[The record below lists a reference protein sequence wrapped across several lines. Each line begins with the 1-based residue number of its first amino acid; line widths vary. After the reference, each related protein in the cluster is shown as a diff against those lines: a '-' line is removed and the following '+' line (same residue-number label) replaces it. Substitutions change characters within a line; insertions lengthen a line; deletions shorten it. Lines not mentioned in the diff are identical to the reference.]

1 MWAIIPIN
9 EFSRSFTRLSSVL
22 DLEQRMEL
30 AKNLSS
36 RLIQILLTVDEVEK
50 IVLFTCEKNWPGEL
64 QHSKLVL
71 RKDEDKKPL
80 KQKIDS
86 VADWAFGSGAK
97 KMMYLSIDLPLVEK
111 KDITQ
116 IIDSHKHGLT
126 LVQAKKDGGT
136 NALICDLPRKI
147 NFQFGIQSFQK
158 HIEAAKSQSLS
169 INIQPIERLS
179 FDLDDQDDWD
189 LLIKYYQPKK
199 NPLKIPN

>member
-36 RLIQILLTVDEVEK
+36 RLIQILLAVDEVEK

-86 VADWAFGSGAK
+86 VADWAYGSGAK
-97 KMMYLSIDLPLVEK
+97 KMMYLSIDLPIVEK
-111 KDITQ
+111 KDIAQ

-136 NALICDLPRKI
+136 NALIADLPRKI
-147 NFQFGIQSFQK
+147 NFQFGADSFRK
-158 HIEAAKSQSLS
+158 HLEAAKLEKLKT
-169 INIQPIERLS
+169 NIQSAEGLS
-179 FDLDDQDDWD
+179 FDLDDHDDWEF
-189 LLIKYYQPKK
+189 LIKYYQPEK
-199 NPLKIPN
+199 NPLKI

>member
-50 IVLFTCEKNWPGEL
+50 IVLFTCEKNWPGEM

-86 VADWAFGSGAK
+86 VADWAYGSGAK
-97 KMMYLSIDLPLVEK
+97 KMMYLSIDLPIVEK

-136 NALICDLPRKI
+136 NALIADLPRKI
-147 NFQFGIQSFQK
+147 NFQFGADSFRK
-158 HIEAAKSQSLS
+158 HLEAAKLEKLKT
-169 INIQPIERLS
+169 NIQSTEGLS
-179 FDLDDQDDWD
+179 FDLDDHDDWEF
-189 LLIKYYQPKK
+189 LIKYYQPEK
-199 NPLKIPN
+199 NPLKI

>member
-86 VADWAFGSGAK
+86 VADWAYGSGAK
-97 KMMYLSIDLPLVEK
+97 KMMYLSIDLPIVEK
-111 KDITQ
+111 KDIKQ

-136 NALICDLPRKI
+136 NALIADLPRKI
-147 NFQFGIQSFQK
+147 NFQFGADSFRK
-158 HIEAAKSQSLS
+158 HLEAAKLEKLKT
-169 INIQPIERLS
+169 NIQSTEGLS
-179 FDLDDQDDWD
+179 FDLDDHDDWEF
-189 LLIKYYQPKK
+189 LIKYYQPEK
-199 NPLKIPN
+199 NPLKI

>member
-36 RLIQILLTVDEVEK
+36 RLIQILLAVDEVEK
-50 IVLFTCEKNWPGEL
+50 IVLFTCEKNWPGEM

-86 VADWAFGSGAK
+86 VADWAYGSGAK
-97 KMMYLSIDLPLVEK
+97 KMMYLSIDLPIVEK

-136 NALICDLPRKI
+136 NALIADLPRKI
-147 NFQFGIQSFQK
+147 NFQFGADSFRK
-158 HIEAAKSQSLS
+158 HLEAAKLEKLKT
-169 INIQPIERLS
+169 NIQSTEGLS
-179 FDLDDQDDWD
+179 FDLDDHDDWEF
-189 LLIKYYQPKK
+189 LIKYYQPEK
-199 NPLKIPN
+199 NPLKI

>member
-9 EFSRSFTRLSSVL
+9 EFSRSFTRLSSLL

-30 AKNLSS
+30 AKNLSG
-36 RLIQILLTVDEVEK
+36 RLIKILLAVDEVEK
-50 IVLFTCEKNWPGEL
+50 IILFTCEKNWPGEL
-64 QHSKLVL
+64 QHSKLLL

-86 VADWAFGSGAK
+86 VADWAYGSGAK

-136 NALICDLPRKI
+136 NALIADLPRKI
-147 NFQFGIQSFQK
+147 NFQFGADSFRK
-158 HIEAAKSQSLS
+158 HLEAAKLEKLKT
-169 INIQPIERLS
+169 NIQSTEGLS
-179 FDLDDQDDWD
+179 FDLDDHDDWEF
-189 LLIKYYQPKK
+189 LIKYYQPEK
-199 NPLKIPN
+199 NPLKI

>member
-36 RLIQILLTVDEVEK
+36 RLIQILLAVDEVEK
-50 IVLFTCEKNWPGEL
+50 IVLFTCEKNWPGEM

-86 VADWAFGSGAK
+86 VADWAYGSGAK
-97 KMMYLSIDLPLVEK
+97 KMMYLSIDLPIVEK

-136 NALICDLPRKI
+136 NALIADLPRKI
-147 NFQFGIQSFQK
+147 NFQFGADSFRK
-158 HIEAAKSQSLS
+158 HLEAAKLEKLKT
-169 INIQPIERLS
+169 NIQSAEGLS
-179 FDLDDQDDWD
+179 FDLDDHDDWEF
-189 LLIKYYQPKK
+189 LIKYYQPEK
-199 NPLKIPN
+199 NPLKI

>member
-36 RLIQILLTVDEVEK
+36 RLIQILLAVDEVEK
-50 IVLFTCEKNWPGEL
+50 IVLFTCEKNWPGEM

-80 KQKIDS
+80 KQNIDS
-86 VADWAFGSGAK
+86 VADWAYGSGAK
-97 KMMYLSIDLPLVEK
+97 KMMYLSIDLPIVEK

-136 NALICDLPRKI
+136 NALIADLPRKI
-147 NFQFGIQSFQK
+147 NFQFGADSFRK
-158 HIEAAKSQSLS
+158 HLEAAKLEKLKT
-169 INIQPIERLS
+169 NIQSTEGLS
-179 FDLDDQDDWD
+179 FDLDDHDDWEF
-189 LLIKYYQPKK
+189 LIKYYQPEK
-199 NPLKIPN
+199 NPLKI

>member
-36 RLIQILLTVDEVEK
+36 RLIQILLAVDEVEK

-86 VADWAFGSGAK
+86 VADWAYGSGAK
-97 KMMYLSIDLPLVEK
+97 KMMYLSIDLPIVEK

-136 NALICDLPRKI
+136 NALIADLPRKI
-147 NFQFGIQSFQK
+147 NFQFGADSFRK
-158 HIEAAKSQSLS
+158 HLEAAKLEKLKT
-169 INIQPIERLS
+169 NIQSTEGLS
-179 FDLDDQDDWD
+179 FDLDDHEDWEF
-189 LLIKYYQPKK
+189 LIKYYQPEK
-199 NPLKIPN
+199 NPLKI

>member
-36 RLIQILLTVDEVEK
+36 RLIQILLAVDEVEK
-50 IVLFTCEKNWPGEL
+50 IVLFTCEKNWPGEM

-86 VADWAFGSGAK
+86 VADWAYGSGAK
-97 KMMYLSIDLPLVEK
+97 KMIYLSIDLPIVEK

-136 NALICDLPRKI
+136 NALIADLPRKI
-147 NFQFGIQSFQK
+147 NFQFGADSFRK
-158 HIEAAKSQSLS
+158 HLEAAKLEKLKT
-169 INIQPIERLS
+169 NIQSTEGLS
-179 FDLDDQDDWD
+179 FDLDDHDDWEF
-189 LLIKYYQPKK
+189 LIKYYQPEK
-199 NPLKIPN
+199 NPLKI

>member
-86 VADWAFGSGAK
+86 VADWAYGSGAK
-97 KMMYLSIDLPLVEK
+97 KMMYLSIDLPIVEK

-116 IIDSHKHGLT
+116 IIDSHKNGLT

-136 NALICDLPRKI
+136 NALITDLPRKI
-147 NFQFGIQSFQK
+147 NFQFGADSFRK
-158 HIEAAKSQSLS
+158 HLEAAKLEKLKT
-169 INIQPIERLS
+169 NIQSTEGLS
-179 FDLDDQDDWD
+179 FDLDDHDDWEF
-189 LLIKYYQPKK
+189 LIKYYQPEK
-199 NPLKIPN
+199 NPLKI

>member
-36 RLIQILLTVDEVEK
+36 RLIQILLAVDEVEK

-86 VADWAFGSGAK
+86 IADWVYELGAK
-97 KMMYLSIDLPLVEK
+97 KMMYLSIDLPIVEK

-136 NALICDLPRKI
+136 NALIADLPRKI
-147 NFQFGIQSFQK
+147 NFQFGADSFRK
-158 HIEAAKSQSLS
+158 HLEAAKLEKLKT
-169 INIQPIERLS
+169 NIQSTEGLS
-179 FDLDDQDDWD
+179 FDLDDHEDWEF
-189 LLIKYYQPKK
+189 LIKYYQPEK
-199 NPLKIPN
+199 NPLKI

>member
-36 RLIQILLTVDEVEK
+36 RLIQILITVDEVEK

-86 VADWAFGSGAK
+86 VADWAYGSGAK
-97 KMMYLSIDLPLVEK
+97 KMMYLSIDLPIVEK

-136 NALICDLPRKI
+136 NALIADLPRKI
-147 NFQFGIQSFQK
+147 NFQFGADSFRK
-158 HIEAAKSQSLS
+158 HLEAAKLEKLKT
-169 INIQPIERLS
+169 NIQSTEGLS
-179 FDLDDQDDWD
+179 FDLDDHDDWEF
-189 LLIKYYQPKK
+189 LIKYYQPEK
-199 NPLKIPN
+199 NPLKI

>member
-36 RLIQILLTVDEVEK
+36 RLIQILLAVDEVEK
-50 IVLFTCEKNWPGEL
+50 IVLFTCEKNWPGEM

-86 VADWAFGSGAK
+86 VADWAYGLGAK

-136 NALICDLPRKI
+136 NALIADLPRKI
-147 NFQFGIQSFQK
+147 NFQFGADSFRK
-158 HIEAAKSQSLS
+158 HLEAAKLEKLKT
-169 INIQPIERLS
+169 NIQSTEGLS
-179 FDLDDQDDWD
+179 FDLDDHDDWEF
-189 LLIKYYQPKK
+189 LIKYYQPEK
-199 NPLKIPN
+199 NPLKI

>member
-22 DLEQRMEL
+22 DLEQRTEL

-36 RLIQILLTVDEVEK
+36 RLIQILLAVDEVEK
-50 IVLFTCEKNWPGEL
+50 IVLFTCEKNWPGEM

-86 VADWAFGSGAK
+86 VADWAYGSGAK
-97 KMMYLSIDLPLVEK
+97 KMMYLSIDLPIVEK

-136 NALICDLPRKI
+136 NALIADLPRKI
-147 NFQFGIQSFQK
+147 NFQFGADSFRK
-158 HIEAAKSQSLS
+158 HLEAAKLEKLKT
-169 INIQPIERLS
+169 NIQSTEGLS
-179 FDLDDQDDWD
+179 FDLDDHDDWEF
-189 LLIKYYQPKK
+189 LIKYYQPEK
-199 NPLKIPN
+199 NPLKI

>member
-9 EFSRSFTRLSSVL
+9 EFSRSFTRLSSLL

-36 RLIQILLTVDEVEK
+36 RLIQILLAVDEVEK
-50 IVLFTCEKNWPGEL
+50 IVLFTCEKNWPDEM

-86 VADWAFGSGAK
+86 VADWAYGLGAK

-136 NALICDLPRKI
+136 NALIADLPRKI
-147 NFQFGIQSFQK
+147 NFQFGADSFRK
-158 HIEAAKSQSLS
+158 HLEAAKLEKLKT
-169 INIQPIERLS
+169 NIQSAEGLS
-179 FDLDDQDDWD
+179 FDLDDHDDWEF
-189 LLIKYYQPKK
+189 LIKYYQPEK
-199 NPLKIPN
+199 NPLKI

>member
-36 RLIQILLTVDEVEK
+36 RLIQILLAVDEVEK
-50 IVLFTCEKNWPGEL
+50 IVLFTCEKNWPGEM

-86 VADWAFGSGAK
+86 VADWAYGSGAK

-136 NALICDLPRKI
+136 NALIADLPRKI
-147 NFQFGIQSFQK
+147 NFQFGADSFRK
-158 HIEAAKSQSLS
+158 HLEAAKLEKLKT
-169 INIQPIERLS
+169 NIQSTEGLS
-179 FDLDDQDDWD
+179 FDLDDHDDWEF
-189 LLIKYYQPKK
+189 LIKYYQPEK
-199 NPLKIPN
+199 NPLKI

>member
-86 VADWAFGSGAK
+86 VADWAYGSGAK
-97 KMMYLSIDLPLVEK
+97 KMMYLSIDLPIVEK

-136 NALICDLPRKI
+136 NALIADLPRKI
-147 NFQFGIQSFQK
+147 NFQFGADSFRK
-158 HIEAAKSQSLS
+158 HLEAAKLEKLKT
-169 INIQPIERLS
+169 NIQSTEGLS
-179 FDLDDQDDWD
+179 FDLDDHDDWEF
-189 LLIKYYQPKK
+189 LIKHYQPEK
-199 NPLKIPN
+199 NPLKI

>member
-36 RLIQILLTVDEVEK
+36 RLIQILLAVDEVEK

-86 VADWAFGSGAK
+86 VADWAYGLGAK
-97 KMMYLSIDLPLVEK
+97 KMMYLSIDLPILEK

-136 NALICDLPRKI
+136 NALIADLPRKI
-147 NFQFGIQSFQK
+147 NFQFGADSFRK
-158 HIEAAKSQSLS
+158 HLEAAKLEKLKT
-169 INIQPIERLS
+169 NIQSAEGLS
-179 FDLDDQDDWD
+179 FDLDDQDDWEF
-189 LLIKYYQPKK
+189 LIKYYQPEK
-199 NPLKIPN
+199 NPLKI

>member
-36 RLIQILLTVDEVEK
+36 RLIQILLAVDEVEK
-50 IVLFTCEKNWPGEL
+50 IVLFTCEKNWPGEM
-64 QHSKLVL
+64 QHSRLVL

-86 VADWAFGSGAK
+86 VADWAYGSGAK

-136 NALICDLPRKI
+136 NALIADLPRKI
-147 NFQFGIQSFQK
+147 NFQFGADSFRK
-158 HIEAAKSQSLS
+158 HLEAAKLEKLKT
-169 INIQPIERLS
+169 NIQSTEGLS
-179 FDLDDQDDWD
+179 FDLDDHEDWEF
-189 LLIKYYQPKK
+189 LIKYYQPEK
-199 NPLKIPN
+199 NPLKI

>member
-9 EFSRSFTRLSSVL
+9 EFSRSFTRLSPVL

-36 RLIQILLTVDEVEK
+36 RLIQILLAVDEVEK
-50 IVLFTCEKNWPGEL
+50 IVLFTCEKNWPDEM

-86 VADWAFGSGAK
+86 VADWAYGLGAK

-136 NALICDLPRKI
+136 NALIADLPRKI
-147 NFQFGIQSFQK
+147 NFQFGADSFRK
-158 HIEAAKSQSLS
+158 HLEAAKLEKLKT
-169 INIQPIERLS
+169 NIQSAEGLS
-179 FDLDDQDDWD
+179 FDLDDHDDWEF
-189 LLIKYYQPKK
+189 LIKYYQPEK
-199 NPLKIPN
+199 NPLKI

>member
-50 IVLFTCEKNWPGEL
+50 IVLFTCEKNWPGEM

-86 VADWAFGSGAK
+86 VADWVYGSGAK
-97 KMMYLSIDLPLVEK
+97 KMMYLSIDLPIVEK

-136 NALICDLPRKI
+136 NALIADLPRKI
-147 NFQFGIQSFQK
+147 NFQFGADSFRK
-158 HIEAAKSQSLS
+158 HLEAAKLEKLKT
-169 INIQPIERLS
+169 NIQSAEGLS
-179 FDLDDQDDWD
+179 FDLDDHDDWEF
-189 LLIKYYQPKK
+189 LIEYYQPEK
-199 NPLKIPN
+199 NPLKI

>member
-36 RLIQILLTVDEVEK
+36 RLIQILITVDEVEK

-97 KMMYLSIDLPLVEK
+97 KMMYLSIDLPIVEK

-136 NALICDLPRKI
+136 NALIADLPRKI
-147 NFQFGIQSFQK
+147 NFQFGADSFRK
-158 HIEAAKSQSLS
+158 HLEAAKLEKLKT
-169 INIQPIERLS
+169 NIQSTEGLS
-179 FDLDDQDDWD
+179 FDLDDHDDWEF
-189 LLIKYYQPKK
+189 LIKYYQPEK
-199 NPLKIPN
+199 NPLKI

>member
-22 DLEQRMEL
+22 DLKQRMEL

-36 RLIQILLTVDEVEK
+36 RLIRILLAVDEVEK
-50 IVLFTCEKNWPGEL
+50 VVLFTCEKNWPGEL

-86 VADWAFGSGAK
+86 VADWAYGSGAK
-97 KMMYLSIDLPLVEK
+97 KMMYLSIDLPIVEK

-136 NALICDLPRKI
+136 NALIADLPRKI
-147 NFQFGIQSFQK
+147 NFQFGADSFRK
-158 HIEAAKSQSLS
+158 HLEAAKLEKLKT
-169 INIQPIERLS
+169 NIQSTEGLS
-179 FDLDDQDDWD
+179 FDLDDHDDWEF
-189 LLIKYYQPKK
+189 LIKYYQPEK
-199 NPLKIPN
+199 NPLKI

>member
-86 VADWAFGSGAK
+86 VADWAYGSGAK
-97 KMMYLSIDLPLVEK
+97 KMMYLSIDLPIVEK

-136 NALICDLPRKI
+136 NALIADLPRKI
-147 NFQFGIQSFQK
+147 NFQFGADSFRK
-158 HIEAAKSQSLS
+158 HLEAAKLEKLKT
-169 INIQPIERLS
+169 NIQSAEGLS
-179 FDLDDQDDWD
+179 FDLDDHDDWEF
-189 LLIKYYQPKK
+189 LIEYYQPEK
-199 NPLKIPN
+199 NPLKI

>member
-50 IVLFTCEKNWPGEL
+50 VILFTCEKNWPGEL

-86 VADWAFGSGAK
+86 VADWAYGSGAK
-97 KMMYLSIDLPLVEK
+97 KMMYLSIDLPIVEK

-136 NALICDLPRKI
+136 NALIADLPRKI
-147 NFQFGIQSFQK
+147 NFQFGADSFRK
-158 HIEAAKSQSLS
+158 HLEAAKLEKLKT
-169 INIQPIERLS
+169 NIQSTEGLS
-179 FDLDDQDDWD
+179 FDLDDHDDWEF
-189 LLIKYYQPKK
+189 LIKYYQPEK
-199 NPLKIPN
+199 NPLKI

>member
-86 VADWAFGSGAK
+86 VADWAYGSGAK
-97 KMMYLSIDLPLVEK
+97 KMMYLSIDLPIVEK

-136 NALICDLPRKI
+136 NALIADLPRKI
-147 NFQFGIQSFQK
+147 NFQFGADSFRK
-158 HIEAAKSQSLS
+158 HLEAAKLEKLKT
-169 INIQPIERLS
+169 NIQSAEGLS
-179 FDLDDQDDWD
+179 FDLDDQDDWEF
-189 LLIKYYQPKK
+189 LIEYYQPEK
-199 NPLKIPN
+199 NPLKI

>member
-36 RLIQILLTVDEVEK
+36 RLIQILITVDEVEK

-86 VADWAFGSGAK
+86 VADWAYGSGAK

-136 NALICDLPRKI
+136 NALIADLPRKI
-147 NFQFGIQSFQK
+147 NFQFGADSFRK
-158 HIEAAKSQSLS
+158 HLEAAKLEKLKT
-169 INIQPIERLS
+169 NIQSTEGLS
-179 FDLDDQDDWD
+179 FDLDDHDDWEF
-189 LLIKYYQPKK
+189 LIKYYQPEK
-199 NPLKIPN
+199 NPLKI

>member
-36 RLIQILLTVDEVEK
+36 RLIQILLAVDEVEK
-50 IVLFTCEKNWPGEL
+50 IVLFTCEKNWPGEM

-86 VADWAFGSGAK
+86 VADWAYGSGAK
-97 KMMYLSIDLPLVEK
+97 KMMYLSIDLPIVEK

-136 NALICDLPRKI
+136 NALITDLPRKI
-147 NFQFGIQSFQK
+147 NFQFGADSFRK
-158 HIEAAKSQSLS
+158 HLEAAKLEKLKT
-169 INIQPIERLS
+169 NIQSAEGLS
-179 FDLDDQDDWD
+179 FDLDDHDDWEF
-189 LLIKYYQPKK
+189 LIKYYQPEK
-199 NPLKIPN
+199 NPLKI

>member
-36 RLIQILLTVDEVEK
+36 RLIQILLAVDEVEK

-86 VADWAFGSGAK
+86 VADWAYGSGAK
-97 KMMYLSIDLPLVEK
+97 KMMYLSIDLPIVEK

-136 NALICDLPRKI
+136 NALIADLPRKI
-147 NFQFGIQSFQK
+147 NFQFGADSFRK
-158 HIEAAKSQSLS
+158 HLEAAKLEKLKT
-169 INIQPIERLS
+169 NIQSAEGLS
-179 FDLDDQDDWD
+179 FDLDDHDDWEF
-189 LLIKYYQPKK
+189 LIKYYQPEK
-199 NPLKIPN
+199 NPLKI

>member
-22 DLEQRMEL
+22 DLKQRMEL

-36 RLIQILLTVDEVEK
+36 RLIQILLAVDEVEK

-86 VADWAFGSGAK
+86 VADWAYGSGAK
-97 KMMYLSIDLPLVEK
+97 KMMYLSIDLPIVEK

-136 NALICDLPRKI
+136 NALIADLPRKI
-147 NFQFGIQSFQK
+147 NFQFGADSFRK
-158 HIEAAKSQSLS
+158 HLEAAKLEKLKT
-169 INIQPIERLS
+169 NIQSTEGLS
-179 FDLDDQDDWD
+179 FDLDDHDDWEF
-189 LLIKYYQPKK
+189 LIKYYQPEK
-199 NPLKIPN
+199 NPLKI

>member
-36 RLIQILLTVDEVEK
+36 RLIQILLRVDEVEK

-86 VADWAFGSGAK
+86 VADWAYGSGAK

-136 NALICDLPRKI
+136 NALIADLPRKI
-147 NFQFGIQSFQK
+147 NFQFGADSFRK
-158 HIEAAKSQSLS
+158 HLEAAKLEKLKT
-169 INIQPIERLS
+169 NIQSTEGLS
-179 FDLDDQDDWD
+179 FDLDDHDDWEF
-189 LLIKYYQPKK
+189 LIKYYQPEK
-199 NPLKIPN
+199 NPLKI

>member
-9 EFSRSFTRLSSVL
+9 EFSRSFTRLSSLL

-36 RLIQILLTVDEVEK
+36 RLIQILLAVDEVEK

-86 VADWAFGSGAK
+86 VADWAYGSGAK
-97 KMMYLSIDLPLVEK
+97 KMMYLSIDLPIVEK

-136 NALICDLPRKI
+136 NALIADLPRKI
-147 NFQFGIQSFQK
+147 NFQFGADSFRK
-158 HIEAAKSQSLS
+158 HLEAAKLEKLKT
-169 INIQPIERLS
+169 NIQSTEGLS
-179 FDLDDQDDWD
+179 FDLDDHDDWEF
-189 LLIKYYQPKK
+189 LIKYYQPEK
-199 NPLKIPN
+199 NPLKI

>member
-36 RLIQILLTVDEVEK
+36 RLIQILLAVDEVEK

-86 VADWAFGSGAK
+86 VADWAYGSGAK
-97 KMMYLSIDLPLVEK
+97 KMMYLSIDLPIVKK

-116 IIDSHKHGLT
+116 IIDSHKNGLT

-136 NALICDLPRKI
+136 NALITDLPRKI
-147 NFQFGIQSFQK
+147 NFQFGADSFRK
-158 HIEAAKSQSLS
+158 HLEAAKLEKLKT
-169 INIQPIERLS
+169 NIQSTEGLS
-179 FDLDDQDDWD
+179 FDLDDHDDWEF
-189 LLIKYYQPKK
+189 LIKYYQPEK
-199 NPLKIPN
+199 NPLKI

>member
-22 DLEQRMEL
+22 DLEQIMEL

-36 RLIQILLTVDEVEK
+36 RLIQILLAVDEVEK

-86 VADWAFGSGAK
+86 VADWAYGSGAK
-97 KMMYLSIDLPLVEK
+97 KMMYLSIDLPIVEK

-136 NALICDLPRKI
+136 NALIADLPRKI
-147 NFQFGIQSFQK
+147 NFQFGADSFRK
-158 HIEAAKSQSLS
+158 HLEAAKLEKLKT
-169 INIQPIERLS
+169 NIQSTEGLS
-179 FDLDDQDDWD
+179 FDLDDHDDWEF
-189 LLIKYYQPKK
+189 LIKYYQPEK
-199 NPLKIPN
+199 NPLKI

>member
-71 RKDEDKKPL
+71 IKDAAKKPL

-86 VADWAFGSGAK
+86 VADWAYGLGAK
-97 KMMYLSIDLPLVEK
+97 KMMYLSIDLPIVEK

-136 NALICDLPRKI
+136 NALIADLPRKI
-147 NFQFGIQSFQK
+147 NFQFGADSFRK
-158 HIEAAKSQSLS
+158 HLEAAKLEKLKT
-169 INIQPIERLS
+169 NIQSTEGLS
-179 FDLDDQDDWD
+179 FDLDDHDDWEF
-189 LLIKYYQPKK
+189 LIKYYQPEK
-199 NPLKIPN
+199 NPLKI

>member
-30 AKNLSS
+30 AKNLSG
-36 RLIQILLTVDEVEK
+36 RLIQILLAVDEVEK
-50 IVLFTCEKNWPGEL
+50 VILFTCEKDWPVEM

-86 VADWAFGSGAK
+86 IADWVYELGAK
-97 KMMYLSIDLPLVEK
+97 KMMYLSIDLPIVEK

-136 NALICDLPRKI
+136 NALIADLPRKI
-147 NFQFGIQSFQK
+147 NFQFGADSFRK
-158 HIEAAKSQSLS
+158 HLEAAKLEKLKT
-169 INIQPIERLS
+169 NIQSTEGLS
-179 FDLDDQDDWD
+179 FDLDDHDDWEF
-189 LLIKYYQPKK
+189 LIKYYQPEK
-199 NPLKIPN
+199 NPLKI

>member
-22 DLEQRMEL
+22 DLEQRTEL

-36 RLIQILLTVDEVEK
+36 RLIQILLAVDEVEK
-50 IVLFTCEKNWPGEL
+50 IVLFTCEKNWPGEM

-86 VADWAFGSGAK
+86 VADWAYGLGAK
-97 KMMYLSIDLPLVEK
+97 KMMYLSIDLPIVEK

-136 NALICDLPRKI
+136 NALIADLPRKI
-147 NFQFGIQSFQK
+147 NFQFGADSFRK
-158 HIEAAKSQSLS
+158 HLEAAKLEKLKT
-169 INIQPIERLS
+169 NIQSTEGLS
-179 FDLDDQDDWD
+179 FDLDDHDDWEF
-189 LLIKYYQPKK
+189 LIKYYQPEK
-199 NPLKIPN
+199 NPLKI

>member
-36 RLIQILLTVDEVEK
+36 RLIQILLAVDEVEK

-71 RKDEDKKPL
+71 RNDEDKKPL

-86 VADWAFGSGAK
+86 VADWAYGSGAK
-97 KMMYLSIDLPLVEK
+97 KMMYLSIDLPIVEK

-136 NALICDLPRKI
+136 NALIADLPRKI
-147 NFQFGIQSFQK
+147 NFQFGADSFRK
-158 HIEAAKSQSLS
+158 HLEAAKLEKLKT
-169 INIQPIERLS
+169 NIQSTEGLS
-179 FDLDDQDDWD
+179 FDLDDHDDWEF
-189 LLIKYYQPKK
+189 LIKYYQPEK
-199 NPLKIPN
+199 NPLKI

>member
-86 VADWAFGSGAK
+86 VADWAYGSGAK
-97 KMMYLSIDLPLVEK
+97 KMMYLSIDLPIVEK
-111 KDITQ
+111 KDIRQ

-136 NALICDLPRKI
+136 NALIADLPRKI
-147 NFQFGIQSFQK
+147 NFQFGADSFRK
-158 HIEAAKSQSLS
+158 HLEAAKLEKLKT
-169 INIQPIERLS
+169 NIQSTEGLS
-179 FDLDDQDDWD
+179 FDLDDHDDWEF
-189 LLIKYYQPKK
+189 LIKYYQPEK
-199 NPLKIPN
+199 NPLKI